1 MLKILLNIAIIL
13 SLVGQLF
20 MPSYAM
26 SNGMT
31 NEMTMSTEMTMS
43 GSQSSNLHPST
54 MIDIDCDNYDHNDNC
69 CSDNISQCI
78 SHCHAIAHAFML
90 FSGEE
95 FTAIRLTG
103 AKVSLA
109 LWVSTPTTLTSQNP
123 PPIA

>member
-26 SNGMT
+26 SN
-31 NEMTMSTEMTMS
+31 EMTMS

-95 FTAIRLTG
+95 LTAIRLTG
-103 AKVSLA
+103 AQVSLA